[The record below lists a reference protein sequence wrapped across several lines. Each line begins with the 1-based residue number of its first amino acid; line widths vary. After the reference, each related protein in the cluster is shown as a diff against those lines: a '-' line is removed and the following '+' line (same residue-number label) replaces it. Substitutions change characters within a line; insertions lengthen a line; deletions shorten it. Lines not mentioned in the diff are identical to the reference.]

1 MGWKGL
7 ERNELDFILT
17 DLMPVELSDRFTFYY
32 FYEFLLNKEIRK
44 QLNQIVQELKEN
56 KAKGSH
62 LIFQGKW
69 ATYPLKYKIM
79 KGNGTFREMS
89 LMQPLSALNVYFFI
103 QCYQKEILNYFKKNH
118 IFSIRYHKHNA
129 DLNYKSSSKKIT
141 SYFLKSSQEVQ
152 KIAIQQAGNYFKIVP
167 FPSINSFTDANDWQ
181 SSNFKFKHFA
191 KIDYK
196 SCFDSIYSHVYSW
209 IIEPHLIDAKR
220 ADNTNLFIEID
231 RILQNINGRSSN
243 GILIGPEFSRM
254 IAEILLQHI
263 DQQVCLSLDAAGLK
277 YKQDYRVFRYVDDV
291 FIFGNDNNTINTIIN
306 QFVLVANKF
315 RLSINE
321 LKISKEETPSFPKIW
336 LEETRVVADKID
348 SMFFQGSKRDFDAI
362 PPEER
367 CFVVETHHVPRIKDQ
382 VSLLIKKY
390 PQQRRTVV
398 SFLLS
403 TLLNKASSRKN
414 GYRLFKSRQ
423 DAIKRAIP
431 LLDLAFFIY
440 AFFPSFEQTKK
451 IISLITY
458 INQKAKFQE
467 STEIVKQQTLDK
479 LNGILCKYDF
489 IFENGNLHDLCDWFP
504 FLYEN
509 KLKLPSRIE
518 EILIDTAEQL
528 DDPIIFANLLIYSQ
542 YNKSLQLT
550 WGKRINTHIDKYI
563 AQLTNKNKEIIEFRE
578 FWFIIV
584 FYNSPFV
591 NQSTVN
597 KIREI
602 IQQIDSQCYRK
613 ELSEIALKLVCNF
626 MQTNQLGF
634 FDWSGIKK
642 FGERITYRTYKR
654 TIFKHYKKRSYG
666 LYASLD

>member
-17 DLMPVELSDRFTFYY
+17 DLMPVELSDRFTFYH
-32 FYEFLLNKEIRK
+32 FYEFLLKKENRK
-44 QLNQIVQELKEN
+44 QLHRIIQELKEK
-56 KAKGSH
+56 KAKGVPQ
-62 LIFQGKW
+62 IFRNKW

-129 DLNYKSSSKKIT
+129 DLNYKSSNKKIT
-141 SYFLKSSQEVQ
+141 SYFLKSSQEIK
-152 KIAIQQAGNYFKIVP
+152 KIAIQQAGNFFKIVP
-167 FPSINSFTDANDWQ
+167 FPSINTFTDANDWQ

-209 IIEPHLIDAKR
+209 IIEPHLVDAKR
-220 ADNTNLFIEID
+220 ANNTNLFIEID

-263 DQQVCLSLDAAGLK
+263 DQQVYLALDAARLK
-277 YKQDYRVFRYVDDV
+277 YKQDYRVFRYVDDI
-291 FIFGNDNNTINTIIN
+291 FIFANDNNTIDMVIN
-306 QFVLVANKF
+306 QFEHVANKF
-315 RLSINE
+315 RLNINE
-321 LKISKEETPSFPKIW
+321 LKISKEETPSLPKIW

-348 SMFFQGSKRDFDAI
+348 SMFFQGSKKDFDAI

-367 CFVVETHHVPRIKDQ
+367 CFVLKTHPVSRIKEQ
-382 VSLLIKKY
+382 VSILIKKY

-403 TLLNKASSRKN
+403 TLLNKISSRKT
-414 GYRLFKSRQ
+414 GYQLFKSRES
-423 DAIKRAIP
+423 AIKLAIP
-431 LLDLAFFIY
+431 LLDLAFYIY
-440 AFFPSFEQTKK
+440 AFFPSFEQTEKV
-451 IISLITY
+451 ISLITY
-458 INQKAKFQE
+458 INQEAKFQE
-467 STEIVKQQTLDK
+467 LTEIDKQNPLNK
-479 LNGILCKYDF
+479 LNRLFHKYDF
-489 IFENGNLHDLCDWFP
+489 IFETGNLHDLCDWFP

-509 KLKLPSRIE
+509 QLKLSSRID
-518 EILIDTAEQL
+518 EILIEKAVQL

-542 YNKSLQLT
+542 YNKPLNLRWS
-550 WGKRINTHIDKYI
+550 KRINQIVEKHLV
-563 AQLTNKNKEIIEFRE
+563 QLDNRDMIEFRE

-584 FYNSPFV
+584 FYNSPFL
-591 NQSTVN
+591 NPTTTD
-597 KIREI
+597 KILKTIGLI
-602 IQQIDSQCYRK
+602 ISSCNRIDLNDS
-613 ELSEIALKLVCNF
+613 ALLLVCNF
-626 MQTNQLGF
+626 MQNNQSGF

-642 FGERITYRTYKR
+642 FGERIIYRTYKR
-654 TIFKHYKKRSYG
+654 TMFKHYKKRSYG
-666 LYASLD
+666 LYVSLD